1 MHQIL
6 IKIRSKSFSIL
17 ERRSCEPH
25 TRCDLIQNPLQYLNI
40 HFSGENP
47 RVNAQSS
54 IDRPEFREKCR
65 WNHDIWVL
73 LVRKHSPGVIL
84 RLLFLDLKLSRGKVL
99 PGSGI
104 VNDIPSC
111 ADPRQSLRVYLGRM
125 NLSEK
130 KEKGYQPKPP
140 IQIRKFHGV
149 RLQPIKPIK
158 PFQPISTERKIA
170 KKEEKQKRR
179 SILDFPDPKLP
190 DL

>member
-84 RLLFLDLKLSRGKVL
+84 PGFRSQTISRKGSSWLWNCEWYSILCWPSSISASLSRTNELIREERKRL
-99 PGSGI
+99 STKTTNSNPKISWSP
-104 VNDIPSC
+104 PSTDQ
-111 ADPRQSLRVYLGRM
+111 AY
-125 NLSEK
+125 K
-130 KEKGYQPKPP
+130 T
-140 IQIRKFHGV
+140 
-149 RLQPIKPIK
+149 
-158 PFQPISTERKIA
+158 ISTNFHR
-170 KKEEKQKRR
+170 EKDR
-179 SILDFPDPKLP
+179 
-190 DL
+190 